1 MSIDAT
7 SRIPMETA
15 DRNNDADDADIAA
28 WLRLT
33 ETPGVGPATC
43 RTLLRA
49 FGLPEAIFEAT
60 HDQLM
65 RVVPHG
71 TANALRRAP
80 EPAVQELISRTQA
93 WARQPGNHIVTLADT
108 RYPAALLETADPPS
122 LLYVKGRVELLMR
135 RTLAIVGSR
144 NATPQGL
151 ADARR
156 FAAALATSGYTI
168 ASGLALGIDA
178 AAHEGALA
186 AGAAGGSTIA
196 VIGTGADI
204 VYPAAH
210 RALAHRIAEHGV
222 IVTELPLGT
231 TVSAHQFP
239 RRNRIIAGLAR
250 GVLVIEAAT
259 RSGSLITAR
268 LATEA
273 GRDVFAVPGSIHSPL
288 SKGSHQLIRQGAK
301 LVESVA
307 DVLEELADPTVEGAP
322 ASVAREGEHEPVD
335 PVLAALGFDAVLAD
349 DLAVR
354 CSLDVA
360 HLSAR
365 LLDLELAGAI
375 VRLPGSRV
383 QRLIP

>member
-1 MSIDAT
+1 MASIDESDAT
-7 SRIPMETA
+7 RSI
-15 DRNNDADDADIAA
+15 DDAEIAA

-33 ETPGVGPATC
+33 EAPGVGPTTC
-43 RTLLRA
+43 RTLLGA

-65 RVVPHG
+65 RVV
-71 TANALRRAP
+71 TQAVANALRRAP
-80 EPAVQELISRTQA
+80 DTAVQELIARTQA
-93 WARQPGNHIVTLADT
+93 WARLPGNHIVTLADS
-108 RYPAALLETADPPS
+108 RYPPALLETADPPP
-122 LLYVKGRVELLMR
+122 LLYVKGRVDLLNR
-135 RTLAIVGSR
+135 KTLAIVGSR

-151 ADARR
+151 TDARR
-156 FAAALATSGYTI
+156 FAEALAGSGYTI

-186 AGAAGGSTIA
+186 AGAGGGSTIA

-210 RALAHRIAEHGV
+210 RGLAHRIAEQGALV
-222 IVTELPLGT
+222 SELPLGT
-231 TVSAHQFP
+231 TASAHQFP

-250 GVLVIEAAT
+250 GVLVIEAAA

-268 LATEA
+268 LANEA

-307 DVLEELADPTVEGAP
+307 DVLEELAEP
-322 ASVAREGEHEPVD
+322 ASIRTAASTRQDAGEPVPASDTLD
-335 PVLAALGFDAVLAD
+335 PILAALGFDPVLAD
-349 DLAVR
+349 DLARR
-354 CSLDVA
+354 CDLDA
-360 HLSAR
+360 SHLSAR

-383 QRLIP
+383 QRLVT

>member
-1 MSIDAT
+1 MD
-7 SRIPMETA
+7 
-15 DRNNDADDADIAA
+15 DDADDDIVA

-33 ETPGVGPATC
+33 ETPGVGPSTC
-43 RTLLRA
+43 RALLGA
-49 FGLPEAIFEAT
+49 FGLPEAIFEVT
-60 HDQLM
+60 HDALTS
-65 RVVPHG
+65 VVTPAV
-71 TANALRRAP
+71 ANALRRSPDA
-80 EPAVQELISRTQA
+80 ALQDLISRTQA
-93 WARQPGNHIVTLADT
+93 WARRPGNHVVTLADT
-108 RYPAALLETADPPS
+108 RYPPALLETADPPP
-122 LLYVKGRVELLMR
+122 LLYVIGRVELLTR
-135 RTLAIVGSR
+135 KTLAIVGSR

-151 ADARR
+151 TDARR
-156 FAAALATSGYTI
+156 FAEALAANGYTI

-186 AGAAGGSTIA
+186 AGDTGGSTIA

-204 VYPAAH
+204 VYPATH

-222 IVTELPLGT
+222 LVSELPLGT
-231 TVSAHQFP
+231 SASAHQFP

-250 GVLVIEAAT
+250 GVLVIEAAA

-301 LVESVA
+301 LVDSVA
-307 DVLEELADPTVEGAP
+307 DVLDELAEPTRTRTAGSTRRDVPECAP
-322 ASVAREGEHEPVD
+322 TD
-335 PVLAALGFDAVLAD
+335 PVLAALGFDPVLAD

-354 CSLDVA
+354 CDLDIS

-383 QRLIP
+383 QRLVT